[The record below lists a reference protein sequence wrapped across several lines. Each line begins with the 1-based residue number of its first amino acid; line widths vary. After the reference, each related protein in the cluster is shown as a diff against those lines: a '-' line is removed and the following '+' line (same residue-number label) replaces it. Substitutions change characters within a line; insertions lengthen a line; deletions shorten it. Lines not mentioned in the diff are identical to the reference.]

1 MGILSRGYC
10 AVENMASQQGFGA
23 EARIGDPPGA
33 GAGISARS
41 EPKPKN
47 KPLVG
52 VGARIGKIGAGIN

>member
-41 EPKPKN
+41 VPKPKSE
-47 KPLVG
+47 
-52 VGARIGKIGAGIN
+52 